1 MANKTARTKGSRRH
15 STVRRTPGAKRPV
28 HRERWEKVLERYLIQ
43 EGYSPAEAKEL
54 VEISAA

>member
-1 MANKTARTKGSRRH
+1 
-15 STVRRTPGAKRPV
+15 V